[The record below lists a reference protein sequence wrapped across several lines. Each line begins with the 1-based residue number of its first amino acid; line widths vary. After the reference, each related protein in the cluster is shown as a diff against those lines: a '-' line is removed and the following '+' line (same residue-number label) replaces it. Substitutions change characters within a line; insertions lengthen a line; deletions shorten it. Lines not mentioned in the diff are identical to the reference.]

1 MIGAYS
7 GSGDLEGTACLFE
20 KMPCRNVV
28 SLNAMISSY
37 TQIGKYE
44 L

>member
-7 GSGDLEGTACLFE
+7 VSGDLEGAACLFE
-20 KMPCRNVV
+20 KMPSSYVV

-37 TQIGKYE
+37 TQNGK
-44 L
+44 